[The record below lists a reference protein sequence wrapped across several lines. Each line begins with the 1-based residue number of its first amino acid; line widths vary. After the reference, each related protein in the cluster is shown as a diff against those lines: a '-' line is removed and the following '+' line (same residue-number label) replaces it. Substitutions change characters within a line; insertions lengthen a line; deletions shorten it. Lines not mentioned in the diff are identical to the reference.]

1 MVGYENKLRSIFE
14 LCSAVNWIPDL
25 KLKFL
30 IYSTAFAW
38 YTTCIDANAE
48 WSRSRSNLGVNNAK
62 VFLPAPWIVWIGNI
76 GHGLIFIVYFSHQYL
91 RGYCLH
97 CYLQRIDNKKMSFH
111 IFQIFQICSTTYQ
124 AGQTKKRKKVN
135 WLWQIEF

>member
-1 MVGYENKLRSIFE
+1 MN
-14 LCSAVNWIPDL
+14 SAVNWIPDL

-30 IYSTAFAW
+30 MYSTAFAW

-91 RGYCLH
+91 RGYG
-97 CYLQRIDNKKMSFH
+97 LQRIDNKKMSFH
-111 IFQIFQICSTTYQ
+111 IFQVQDGKISSTTYHYQ
-124 AGQTKKRKKVN
+124 AGQTKNGKDELALTDRILKTN
-135 WLWQIEF
+135 QGSDR